1 MAFESVRGYVGL
13 ASGLTELT
21 RARALEAARGL
32 LTLPAAGIASGSKVA
47 VQAGALA
54 DELFTAAAANRSD
67 LKALVRSEVDI
78 AITRLGLVPSQRL
91 DDVQAEAARLRAEVA
106 ALRADRASAS
116 TSTSA
121 PRTSTSTPA
130 AKPAKT
136 ARKAQSARPVKKAQ
150 SAVKKAQST
159 RPVKKAQSAVKKAQS
174 ARPVK
179 KAQSAVKKA
188 QSARPVKKAQSAAKK
203 TAKSTTPRRRTA
215 TTRARPAN
223 A

>member
-54 DELFTAAAANRSD
+54 DELFTAAAHNRSD

-106 ALRADRASAS
+106 TLRADRASAS
-116 TSTSA
+116 ASTTA
-121 PRTSTSTPA
+121 PRTSTVSTPP

-150 SAVKKAQST
+150 SAA
-159 RPVKKAQSAVKKAQS
+159 KKAQS

-179 KAQSAVKKA
+179 RAQSAAKKA

-203 TAKSTTPRRRTA
+203 AAKATAPRRTTA